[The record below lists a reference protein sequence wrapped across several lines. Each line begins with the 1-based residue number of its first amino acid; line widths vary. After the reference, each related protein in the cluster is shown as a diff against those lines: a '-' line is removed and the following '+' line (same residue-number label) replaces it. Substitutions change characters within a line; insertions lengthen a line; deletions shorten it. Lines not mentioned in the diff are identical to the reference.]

1 MRGRPPKPAAHDIAA
16 EIIRRAKG
24 SYVVRL
30 SRPPTLSEQ
39 LQLMAAQLERRP
51 IVIMPH
57 KCKTVDEWLEQY
69 ASQAAGGSA
78 AR

>member
-1 MRGRPPKPAAHDIAA
+1 MGRSCKPDARDIAA
-16 EIIRRAKG
+16 EIIRRANT
-24 SYVVRL
+24 SHVVRL

-39 LQLMAAQLERRP
+39 LQLMAARLERRP

-69 ASQAAGGSA
+69 APQAAGGSA
-78 AR
+78 VG